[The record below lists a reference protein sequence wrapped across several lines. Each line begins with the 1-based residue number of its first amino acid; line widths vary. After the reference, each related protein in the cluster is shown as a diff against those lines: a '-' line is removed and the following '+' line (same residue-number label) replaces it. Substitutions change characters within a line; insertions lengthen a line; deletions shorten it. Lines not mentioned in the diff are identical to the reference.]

1 MTALRSPDY
10 KLAVMLL
17 ENDNTVIEMAR
28 DAAKYTKP
36 EVSQTYWFVS
46 NAHKHYIAKGS
57 NLDAAN
63 HHIGAVAEAIRSI
76 NGWSN

>member
-10 KLAVMLL
+10 KVAVMLL

-36 EVSQTYWFVS
+36 EVAETYWFVS
-46 NAHKHYIAKGS
+46 NAHKYYIGKGS

-63 HHIGAVAEAIRSI
+63 HHIGAVAEAIRKI
-76 NGWSN
+76 NGWSI

>member
-1 MTALRSPDY
+1 MTAVRSADY

-17 ENDNTVIEMAR
+17 ENDNTVIKMAR
-28 DAAKYTKP
+28 DAAKYVKP

-46 NAHKHYIAKGS
+46 NAHKEYIAKGS